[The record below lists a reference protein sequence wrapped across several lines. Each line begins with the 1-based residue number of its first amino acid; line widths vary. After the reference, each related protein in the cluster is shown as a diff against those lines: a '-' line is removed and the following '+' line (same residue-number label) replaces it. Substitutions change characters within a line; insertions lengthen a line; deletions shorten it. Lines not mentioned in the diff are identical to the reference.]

1 MTVTCKMCS
10 QILIKTVPVSGI
22 LVPMFLIVI
31 LKYFQENTK
40 SLWFVFGS
48 VFLGVEVL
56 GVLK

>member
-10 QILIKTVPVSGI
+10 QILIKTVSGI